1 MSRPAPYS
9 NTDSAEN
16 RAVTIF
22 LYRIDSRYVKADIKT
37 RDKYPNIDGTVEIVD
52 DANTPLGKID
62 VQVRAIP
69 TGVHK
74 YSCDSSLVAYSN
86 VSTLPVILVCVDES
100 NERVYWRLISSSM
113 PEYKAVQDSFTITF
127 DPDVDQVDATNLYI
141 AKWREFISNYQER
154 IAKYPFLK
162 ERVENEFGLA
172 KVSKSDVI
180 FFQQLVD
187 AVNNLL
193 DTDFIAFKRALFPGT
208 WKLGIGIIEASSS
221 SISYLLYRI
230 PYGKNSTILSK
241 FDGSLFDLLGNVP
254 NSFIASTIGADQ
266 MQNAATEGSRLVLK
280 FVVKAVNQRSLP
292 VRGKLLAQEL
302 IFQFIDEFRFCLGL
316 DKDDAYSL
324 SDVSRA
330 FNRYLPF
337 WYSKAQE
344 HTGFQ
349 VTSFESVATSF
360 KPEEQERIHLEVEK
374 ALSKQAPIPLVRLH
388 SARFSFKAIFESL
401 EYLRAAGVDQI
412 RRLYI
417 PRSKNLMR
425 GNFIWSGYD
434 TEGLKHNI
442 DLILTGSVDEYREF
456 VSANNILLRRSDYL
470 SDKKAFI
477 FAFDYQG
484 CAENNQDFWL
494 TTIVVDNPDNHLEK
508 VTIVDKSFVEAAI
521 TDRQMRP
528 ITIDGYDYKIIRMGQ
543 SAGDELFGETPML
556 DRVYSLLKADLKLNY
571 DIEDSW
577 QWLDTLD

>member
-1 MSRPAPYS
+1 
-9 NTDSAEN
+9 
-16 RAVTIF
+16 
-22 LYRIDSRYVKADIKT
+22 
-37 RDKYPNIDGTVEIVD
+37 
-52 DANTPLGKID
+52 
-62 VQVRAIP
+62 
-69 TGVHK
+69 
-74 YSCDSSLVAYSN
+74 
-86 VSTLPVILVCVDES
+86 
-100 NERVYWRLISSSM
+100 M

-141 AKWREFISNYQER
+141 AKWREFISNYQES

-162 ERVENEFGLA
+162 EKVENEFGLA
-172 KVSKSDVI
+172 KVSKNDVI

-208 WKLGIGIIEASSS
+208 WKLGIGIVEVSSS

-230 PYGKNSTILSK
+230 PYGKNPTILSK

-254 NSFIASTIGADQ
+254 NSFIAKTISADQ
-266 MQNAATEGSRLVLK
+266 MQNAAIEGSKLVLD
-280 FVVKAVNQRSLP
+280 FVVEAVKQRSLT

-302 IFQFIDEFRFCLGL
+302 IFQFIDEFWFCLGL

-324 SDVSRA
+324 PDVSRA
-330 FNRYLPF
+330 LNRYLPF
-337 WYSKAQE
+337 WYSKAQQ
-344 HTGFQ
+344 HVGFQ
-349 VTSFESVATSF
+349 VTSFESFATLF
-360 KPEEQERIHLEVEK
+360 KPEEQERIHLEIEK
-374 ALSKQAPIPLVRLH
+374 ALSEQAPIPPVRLY

-401 EYLRAAGVDQI
+401 EYLRAAGVEQI

-417 PRSKNLMR
+417 PRSKNSKR

-434 TEGLKHNI
+434 TEGLKYNV
-442 DLILTGSVDEYREF
+442 DLILKESVEEYREF
-456 VSANNILLRRSDYL
+456 VSANNIALRRSDYL
-470 SDKKAFI
+470 SDEKSFI

-494 TTIVVDNPDNHLEK
+494 TTIVMDNPDNRLEK
-508 VTIVDKSFVEAAI
+508 VTIVDKSFVEAAT

-528 ITIDGYDYKIIRMGQ
+528 ITKDGYDYKIIRMSQ

-556 DRVYSLLKADLKLNY
+556 DRVYSMLKTDLKLNY
-571 DIEDSW
+571 DIEGSW